1 MFGCLMVVDMV
12 LFAFLALR
20 FQRAEAAKLDGS
32 GIDNPAAADELRMEE
47 RKKSTDNNGNDEDDD

>member
-20 FQRAEAAKLDGS
+20 FQRAEAAKLEAS
-32 GIDNPAAADELRMEE
+32 GIDNPAADGMKMEE
-47 RKKSTDNNGNDEDDD
+47 RKRSTDSNDNDDDD